1 MDRVVDAVPSVPV
14 EERGGRE
21 RERERES
28 RESSLY
34 SLSILSFYSVSI
46 PGLWH
51 CALYST
57 YGADDIIRSR
67 LNSPL
72 FPSLPLLF
80 LSLPLRLL
88 LLLLL
93 FLYCHH
99 HHDCS
104 VLSSLLSVLSF
115 ADSLLV
121 FSFVTRSSTLPLD
134 CLVYTLRYPTSSY
147 HPP

>member
-1 MDRVVDAVPSVPV
+1 MDRVVDAMPSVPV
-14 EERGGRE
+14 EERGE
-21 RERERES
+21 RERERAEN
-28 RESSLY
+28 RA
-34 SLSILSFYSVSI
+34 SILSLSS
-46 PGLWH
+46 LST
-51 CALYST
+51 LYRYLAYGT
-57 YGADDIIRSR
+57 VFCTLVTHGADDIIRSR